1 MHKLGEESYAEEKA
15 AGDSGATARRTTHFL
30 KNLRRLMMALR
41 VSWSQA
47 SFSTEVLIYRSSTG
61 AMWIRINFVGI
72 YMHAFFIENARTTL
86 TYKAMTL
93 GNSKY
98 VPNVACLLNQT

>member
-61 AMWIRINFVGI
+61 PMWIRIPNFVGI
-72 YMHAFFIENARTTL
+72 YARFFLENARTTL
-86 TYKAMTL
+86 TYVQGYDAGK
-93 GNSKY
+93 
-98 VPNVACLLNQT
+98 